1 MSGRHPWKKLFEET
15 FSPEQRARINR
26 DADKIVVDSRRRR
39 ASAPVARPSASRP
52 TSRRTEQPEVASR
65 RR

>member
-26 DADKIVVDSRRRR
+26 DAEKIVVDNRRRR
-39 ASAPVARPSASRP
+39 ASAPIAPHSASRP
-52 TSRRTEQPEVASR
+52 TSRRTKQPQAASR